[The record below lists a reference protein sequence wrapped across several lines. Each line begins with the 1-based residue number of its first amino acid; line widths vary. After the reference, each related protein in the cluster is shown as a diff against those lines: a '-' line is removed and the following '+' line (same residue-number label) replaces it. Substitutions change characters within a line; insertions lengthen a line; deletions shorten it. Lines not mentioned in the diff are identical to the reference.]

1 VTVIWS
7 TNSLFGP
14 ILNVTAGGTLRDH
27 CDVSLRVSRQQLIFI
42 PHTEKVAVV
51 KYYTVRIKCYDV
63 CTIIRDDSSI

>member
-1 VTVIWS
+1 MVIWN

-14 ILNVTAGGTLRDH
+14 ILNVTAGGMLRHHRDI
-27 CDVSLRVSRQQLIFI
+27 SARVSRQQLIFA

-63 CTIIRDDSSI
+63 CTKH